1 MAVSEALAAHLA
13 AGTTTLC
20 RCWVVARR
28 DGVTLGFTDHDR
40 DLGFGG
46 IVFRADSGLTG
57 KALQQTTGLS
67 VDNGEAMGA
76 LRSDA
81 VTEADLVA
89 GRFDAAEVQA
99 WLVNW
104 SDVAQ
109 RHLLFRGTIGEV
121 QTGGGGFRAELRGLT
136 EMMGQPM
143 VRIYQ
148 RHCNARLGDPVCGVS
163 MNQPAYSA
171 EAVVIDAAGGQ
182 TLRLSS
188 LEGYAADWFAR
199 GHLDVVDGGATGLSA
214 MIKSDALVGTE
225 RHVGLWQELRIP
237 LAPGDRVKVRAGCD
251 KRAETCRTKF
261 SNFSRF
267 RGFPHIPGEDWL
279 MAVPRSGGSNGGGS
293 LNR

>member
-1 MAVSEALAAHLA
+1 MSVSEALAAHLA

-28 DGVTLGFTDHDR
+28 DGITLGFTDHDN
-40 DLGFGG
+40 DLMFEG
-46 IVFRADSGLTG
+46 VLFRADSGLTG
-57 KALQQTTGLS
+57 QALQQTTGLA

-89 GRFDAAEVQA
+89 GRYDDAEVRA

-104 SDVAQ
+104 NDLSL

-136 EMMGQPM
+136 ETLGQPM
-143 VRIYQ
+143 GRIFQ
-148 RHCNARLGDPVCGVS
+148 RHCNARLGDAACGVDLT
-163 MNQPAYSA
+163 NPTYAA
-171 EAVVIDAAGGQ
+171 DAVVIAALGGQ
-182 TLRLSS
+182 DLRLSG
-188 LEGYAADWFAR
+188 LAGYAADWFAR
-199 GHLDVVDGGATGLSA
+199 GRLDVIDGAAAGLSA
-214 MIKSDALVGTE
+214 MIKSDGLDGAE
-225 RHVGLWQELRIP
+225 RRIALWQDLRAP
-237 LAPGDRVKVRAGCD
+237 LATGDRVRVQAGCD
-251 KRAETCRTKF
+251 KRAETCKAKF
-261 SNFSRF
+261 GNFARF

-279 MAVPRSGGSNGGGS
+279 MAVPKSGGSNGGGS

>member
-28 DGVTLGFTDHDR
+28 DGIRLGFTDHDT
-40 DLGFGG
+40 DLEFDGV
-46 IVFRADSGLTG
+46 VFRADSGLTG

-104 SDVAQ
+104 SDAAQ

-136 EMMGQPM
+136 ETMGQPM
-143 VRIYQ
+143 GRIYQ
-148 RHCNARLGDPVCGVS
+148 RHCNARLGDAACGVA
-163 MNQPAYSA
+163 MDHPAFA
-171 EAVVIDAAGGQ
+171 GEAVVIEANAGQ
-182 TLRLSS
+182 PLRLWG
-188 LEGYAADWFAR
+188 LEGYGPDWFAR
-199 GHLDVVDGGATGLSA
+199 GHLDVLDGDGIGLSA
-214 MIKSDALVGTE
+214 MIKSDVLVGTH
-225 RHVGLWQELRIP
+225 RNVALWQELRIP
-237 LAPGDRVKVRAGCD
+237 LAAGDRVRVRAGCD
-251 KRAETCRTKF
+251 KRAETCKGKF
-261 SNFSRF
+261 ANFARF

-279 MAVPRSGGSNGGGS
+279 MAVPRSSGSNGGGS